1 MSQELQELRINS
13 MADYTPSRL
22 YLASFKWTDGF
33 TVDEAVETYMELHP
47 DADRAA
53 VQAEIEEAAA

>member
-33 TVDEAVETYMELHP
+33 TVDQAVEKYMELHP
-47 DADRAA
+47 DADRDA
-53 VQAEIEEAAA
+53 VRAEIQETAA